1 MMEYNEEFN
10 KEEWANA
17 KKEER
22 ESAYK
27 LIENMAS
34 DISVDGEKLRKY
46 LNVQSR
52 FNQYSV
58 GNALL
63 ITAQYPRATMI
74 SDYEGWDLKDVKIFK
89 NKKAF
94 MILEPGD
101 VYTREDG
108 STGINYN
115 VKKVFDI
122 SQTSAMG
129 TNLPPLKKDEKEI
142 LKALISKTS
151 AEIVSV
157 DELDNSDSGALFDKD
172 KNVILVK
179 QGMEPKEI
187 FIAVAKELAHVEM
200 SKVQEGYHREPN
212 DFRAFCISY
221 ILCKKNGIETDNY
234 DFTALPASFGNMD
247 AKEVKAELTLIRN
260 TANTIHDRMNKSLE
274 KEVKEPAIER

>member
-1 MMEYNEEFN
+1 MEYNEEFN

-63 ITAQYPRATMI
+63 ITAQYPGATMI
-74 SDYEGWDLKDVKIFK
+74 SDYEGWDSKDVKIFK
-89 NKKAF
+89 KQKAF

-142 LKALISKTS
+142 LKALISKTP

-157 DELDNSDSGALFDKD
+157 EEINNSDSGALFDKE

-187 FIAVAKELAHVEM
+187 FISVSKELAHAEM
-200 SKVQEGYHREPN
+200 SKVQNGYNREPN

-221 ILCKKNGIETDNY
+221 ILCKKNGIETDKY
-234 DFTALPASFGNMD
+234 DFTALPTHFGNMD

-274 KEVKEPAIER
+274 KEVKEPAVER